1 MTDKQLPNKR
11 CLPTIGLV
19 TAVALSG
26 WPALTSAQIE
36 AESSPPA
43 LSASDIDEMFND
55 LSNWG
60 RWGEDDQ
67 RGTLNLITPEKRRQA
82 ATLVREGISVS
93 LSQNLSTV
101 ESVDNTTP
109 MQLIMTAQPGS
120 PVAMDEWRI
129 FYHGLTY
136 AHLDALCHARYKGKA
151 YNGFSA
157 SDATESGCASSGIEH
172 LKEGILSR
180 GILIDIPRL
189 KGVSYLDPGTAV
201 LASDIEAWE
210 REVGVRIEPGDVV
223 LVRTGR
229 WAKRADIGPYSL
241 QAGSPGIHVSA
252 LPLIRERDVAAL
264 GTDVGLD
271 VVPAGIDG
279 VAIPTHTVAIAAIG
293 LLIIDNADLEPLAE
307 TAARLNR
314 WEFMLSVAP
323 VPVTGATGS
332 VVNAIA
338 TF

>member
-1 MTDKQLPNKR
+1 MFRLSVPA
-11 CLPTIGLV
+11 LFYSVSLL
-19 TAVALSG
+19 AVAA
-26 WPALTSAQIE
+26 WTPVAHAQGG
-36 AESSPPA
+36 AGSLPPT
-43 LSASDIDEMFND
+43 LSAADIDAMFESV
-55 LSNWG
+55 SNWG

-82 ATLVREGISVS
+82 AGLVREGISIS
-93 LSQNLSTV
+93 LSQDLSTV
-101 ESVDNTTP
+101 EAVDNTTP
-109 MQLIMTAQPGS
+109 MELIMTAQPGS

-151 YNGFSA
+151 YNGFDA
-157 SDATESGCASSGIEH
+157 SEAGESGCASSGIEN
-172 LKEGILSR
+172 LKDGVLSR
-180 GILIDIPRL
+180 GILIDMPRL
-189 KGVSYLDPGTAV
+189 KGVPYLEPGTPV
-201 LASDIEAWE
+201 LPEDIEAWE
-210 REVGVRIEPGDVV
+210 REAGVRISSGDVV

-241 QAGSPGIHVSA
+241 QGGSPGVHVSV
-252 LPLIRERDVAAL
+252 LPLLRERDAAVL

-271 VVPAGIDG
+271 VIPAGVDG
-279 VAIPTHTVAIAAIG
+279 VVIPTHTVAIAGIG
-293 LLIIDNADLEPLAE
+293 LLIIDNAELEALAA

-314 WEFMLSVAP
+314 WEFMFSVAP
-323 VPVTGATGS
+323 IPVAGATGS